1 VPAAAPVRTTF
12 AITLQLGRAYPALLR
27 LVAAGY
33 TGARAAGRDA
43 AVEIAE
49 TILRGARDRSRDA
62 HLRPVLD
69 QQRRTESLTRLRKRR
84 RSSRRSS
91 RKTEG
96 AKVAA

>member
-1 VPAAAPVRTTF
+1 MRTTF
-12 AITLQLGRAYPALLR
+12 ALTLQLGRAYPALLA

-33 TGARAAGRDA
+33 TAARNDAREA
-43 AVEIAE
+43 AVQIAE

-62 HLRPVLD
+62 HLRPILD

-84 RSSRRSS
+84 RSARRAS
-91 RKTEG
+91 RKAAG